1 MPIQMFCSRIPLPT
15 FWVRADVLFVARLD
29 NTSLLPRL
37 RIVGLVDL
45 LDFGVFI
52 VMSRAR
58 LVARSLI
65 KQRGSRDLHGGMRR
79 LGVRVGCG
87 AVGALV
93 VACTQD
99 TSMPVCESD
108 GSAAAAVLVEV
119 GGDLNSCWAWRW
131 VESGRHV
138 GM

>member
-1 MPIQMFCSRIPLPT
+1 MR
-15 FWVRADVLFVARLD
+15 VA
-29 NTSLLPRL
+29 
-37 RIVGLVDL
+37 
-45 LDFGVFI
+45 
-52 VMSRAR
+52 
-58 LVARSLI
+58 
-65 KQRGSRDLHGGMRR
+65 
-79 LGVRVGCG
+79 CG
-87 AVGALV
+87 AVEALV